1 MKRISLLLLA
11 AAGLPLLVH
20 AQSARSPAA
29 VTDANAVVPAL
40 QYESV
45 FAARPAGQEAP
56 ATPDKIWLKANQDL
70 AGSAGHGAHGMHGMH
85 GMHGS
90 QGAQGAQG
98 TQGSQGAHGAHGA
111 ETVPAPAA
119 PSASGAAAPA
129 TPKAQP
135 ADDPHKGHKMNN
147 MKGH

>member
-90 QGAQGAQG
+90 QGAQG